1 MENNRKHLTA
11 REAADL
17 RERIERA
24 KRRPLRIS
32 ATISGALYE
41 RLQERAAAE
50 GRSISNLASF
60 LLESACDSA
69 GR

>member
-1 MENNRKHLTA
+1 MENNTKTQTA
-11 REAADL
+11 REDAAL
-17 RERIERA
+17 RERLARA

-41 RLQERAAAE
+41 LLQARAAAE
-50 GRSISNLASF
+50 GRSVSNLASF
-60 LLESACDSA
+60 LPESACDSA

>member
-1 MENNRKHLTA
+1 MENNTKTQTA
-11 REAADL
+11 REDAAL
-17 RERIERA
+17 RERIARA

-41 RLQERAAAE
+41 RLQERATAE

>member
-1 MENNRKHLTA
+1 MENNTKTQTA
-11 REAADL
+11 REAAAL
-17 RERIERA
+17 RERLARA

-32 ATISGALYE
+32 ATISGALYD

-50 GRSISNLASF
+50 GRSVSNLASF